1 MSVSAYIHRRLVDLL
16 EENRV
21 VVWYDDEG
29 TMCALAVQFS
39 APHCQLV
46 NTSASTLKLRREAD
60 RIFRGLNDPDN
71 ATLKNQNVL
80 IYCPRRRGRTDEQR
94 CEDPFEVFAV
104 FGAVFGDKE
113 SESLQSLARQA
124 MPERAAEIDRLF
136 AEGHPTLSMLDNL
149 QAGQSFPLLQDCL
162 GSDTPLDVAAQ
173 VLCVQGTVAKIAA
186 TPGVMDELL
195 RLLHN
200 EYSYTP
206 PPRASKVEP
215 RLEPFAPYVLLSEFA
230 VDLGEPLPDALAST
244 PVAPVQHK
252 DRIFALC
259 DRMRRSND
267 TRDGYIDLAQRLE
280 AQLRMRD
287 IFRDYDKL
295 GSRDTF
301 PFEERHYL
309 HHVQSFVEAGKL
321 SDARK
326 VIEIRR
332 GSVWS
337 TLGERA
343 VLWKAAERCVEFL
356 EAIEMCGPHL
366 VDESKV
372 VLDHIAAYIDRDH
385 GLWCV
390 DRQQRLVE
398 QGAANC
404 AEDAEIE
411 RVVDLCRRR
420 YREFADQ
427 VQARF
432 LKAVQRDGWPPEG
445 IMRQSQIFDRHVA
458 PVLQG
463 GGKVVYFLAD
473 ALRYEMGH
481 DLGMTLADTGTVRVE
496 ACVSSLPTVTP
507 FGMAALMPGADST
520 YKIVMKGNELV
531 PAIGDQLLPG
541 SKERMALLKSRYG
554 DRFADITLE
563 QVMSLNPKKPPK
575 GIANAELLVVR
586 TQELDSYGESMNL
599 YQARKHMS
607 GILGEFVTATN
618 RLSKLGFTTFI
629 FAADHGH
636 VLLPEVLA
644 GDTVSKPPGEW
655 ALVKRRSLLGHST
668 GSASGV
674 IVLKTEHLGM
684 HAPVPEMAV
693 ATGSRVFKSGSGYF
707 HEGMSLPEC
716 VLPVVMLH
724 VAPVPDSSAMG
735 TEVSLHYRSD
745 RFTSRVI
752 GLRVFFNSLFD
763 ASLVIRL
770 EAYDGSGSKAKVVGE
785 AADCDA
791 RDPVTGLITL
801 QRGQRTQ
808 IPLRLD
814 DDFEGRAIEVRAID
828 ASGSGVVLARLQL
841 RNAMMM

>member
-1 MSVSAYIHRRLVDLL
+1 
-16 EENRV
+16 
-21 VVWYDDEG
+21 
-29 TMCALAVQFS
+29 
-39 APHCQLV
+39 
-46 NTSASTLKLRREAD
+46 
-60 RIFRGLNDPDN
+60 
-71 ATLKNQNVL
+71 
-80 IYCPRRRGRTDEQR
+80 
-94 CEDPFEVFAV
+94 VFAV

-124 MPERAAEIDRLF
+124 MPERTAEIDRLF
-136 AEGHPTLSMLDNL
+136 TEGHPTLSMLDNL
-149 QAGQSFPLLQDCL
+149 QTGQSFPLLQDCL
-162 GSDTPLDVAAQ
+162 GSDAPLDVAAQ

-195 RLLHN
+195 RLLYN
-200 EYSYTP
+200 EYGYTP
-206 PPRASKVEP
+206 PPRVSKVES
-215 RLEPFAPYVLLSEFA
+215 RLEPFAQYALLSEFA
-230 VDLGEPLPDALAST
+230 FDLGELLPDVLANAS
-244 PVAPVQHK
+244 VAPLQHK

-267 TRDGYIDLAQRLE
+267 TREGYIDLAQRLE

-287 IFRDYDKL
+287 IFRDYDTL

-301 PFEERHYL
+301 PFEERHHL
-309 HHVQSFVEAGKL
+309 HHVQALVEAGKL
-321 SDARK
+321 DDARK
-326 VIEIRR
+326 VIEARR

-337 TLGERA
+337 MLGERA
-343 VLWKAAERCVEFL
+343 VLWKVAERCVEFL
-356 EAIEMCGPHL
+356 DAVEACSPHL
-366 VDESKV
+366 VDASQA
-372 VLDHIAAYIDRDH
+372 VLDHITTYIDREH
-385 GLWCV
+385 GLWRV

-411 RVVDLCRRR
+411 RVIDICRRR
-420 YREFADQ
+420 YREFANQ
-427 VQARF
+427 VQDRF

-445 IMRQSQIFDRHVA
+445 ITRQSQIFDRYVA
-458 PVLQG
+458 PVLQD

-473 ALRYEMGH
+473 ALRYEMGC
-481 DLGMTLADTGTVRVE
+481 DLGMTLADIGTVRVE

-507 FGMAALMPGADST
+507 FGMAALLPGADST

-541 SKERMALLKSRYG
+541 SKERMVLLKSRYG

-563 QVMSLNPKKPPK
+563 QVMSLNPRKPPK
-575 GIANAELLVVR
+575 GIANTELLVVR

-607 GILGEFVTATN
+607 GILGEFVTATR
-618 RLSKLGFTTFI
+618 RLSRLGFTTFI

-636 VLLPEVLA
+636 VLLPEVPA
-644 GDTVSKPPGEW
+644 GDTVSRPPGAW
-655 ALVKRRSLLGHST
+655 TLMKRRSLLGHST

-674 IVLKTEHLGM
+674 VVLTTEHLGM

-693 ATGSRVFKSGSGYF
+693 ATGFRVFKSGSGYF
-707 HEGMSLPEC
+707 HEGISLPEC
-716 VLPVVMLH
+716 VLPLVV
-724 VAPVPDSSAMG
+724 VNIAPAPDSGATSP
-735 TEVSLHYRSD
+735 EVSLHYRSD

-752 GLRVFFNSLFD
+752 GLNVFFNSLFD
-763 ASLVIRL
+763 ASLVLRL

-801 QRGQRTQ
+801 QRGQHTQ

-814 DDFEGRAIEVRAID
+814 DDFEGHAIEVRAID
-828 ASGSGVVLARLQL
+828 ASSPGVVLARLQL
-841 RNAMMM
+841 SNAVLM

>member
-1 MSVSAYIHRRLVDLL
+1 MD
-16 EENRV
+16 
-21 VVWYDDEG
+21 
-29 TMCALAVQFS
+29 
-39 APHCQLV
+39 
-46 NTSASTLKLRREAD
+46 TSASTLKSRREAD
-60 RIFRGLNDPDN
+60 RIFRGLNNPDD
-71 ATLKNQNVL
+71 ATLKNQHLL

-136 AEGHPTLSMLDNL
+136 AEGRPTLSMLDNL
-149 QAGQSFPLLQDCL
+149 QDGQSFPLLQDCL
-162 GSDTPLDVAAQ
+162 GSDAPFDVAAQ
-173 VLCVQGTVAKIAA
+173 VLCVPGTVVKIIV
-186 TPGVMDELL
+186 TPGVLDELL

-200 EYSYTP
+200 EYGYTLP
-206 PPRASKVEP
+206 SRASQVES

-230 VDLGEPLPDALAST
+230 FGLGEPLPDALASI
-244 PVAPVQHK
+244 PIAPVQHK
-252 DRIFALC
+252 DRILALC

-267 TRDGYIDLAQRLE
+267 TREGYIDLVQRLE
-280 AQLRMRD
+280 TQLRMRD
-287 IFRDYDKL
+287 IFRDYVTL

-301 PFEERHYL
+301 PFEERHHL
-309 HHVQSFVEAGKL
+309 HHVQALLEAGKL
-321 SDARK
+321 DDART
-326 VIEIRR
+326 VIEARR

-343 VLWKAAERCVEFL
+343 VLWKVAERCVEFL
-356 EAIEMCGPHL
+356 EAVETCSPHL
-366 VDESKV
+366 VEASKA

-385 GLWCV
+385 GLWRV

-398 QGAANC
+398 QGAAHC
-404 AEDAEIE
+404 AEDGEIE
-411 RVVDLCRRR
+411 RMIDMCRRR
-420 YREFADQ
+420 YRAFADQ
-427 VQARF
+427 VQTCF

-445 IMRQSQIFDRHVA
+445 ILRQSQIFERYVA

-463 GGKVVYFLAD
+463 GGRVVYFLAD
-473 ALRYEMGH
+473 ALRYEMGR
-481 DLGMTLADTGTVRVE
+481 DLGMTLADTGTVRIE

-507 FGMAALMPGADST
+507 FGMAALLPGADSA

-575 GIANAELLVVR
+575 AIAHVELLVVR

-618 RLSKLGFTTFI
+618 RLSRLGFTTFI

-636 VLLPEVLA
+636 VLLPEVPA
-644 GDTVSKPPGEW
+644 GDTVSRPPGEW

-668 GSASGV
+668 GAASGV
-674 IVLKTEHLGM
+674 VVLKTEHLGM
-684 HAPVPEMAV
+684 QAPVPEMAV
-693 ATGSRVFKSGSGYF
+693 ATGFRVFKAGSGHF
-707 HEGMSLPEC
+707 HEGISLPEC
-716 VLPVVMLH
+716 VLPVVVVH
-724 VAPVPDSSAMG
+724 VAPVPDSSTTGM
-735 TEVSLHYRSD
+735 EVSLPYRSD

-752 GLRVFFNSLFD
+752 GLNVFFNSLFD
-763 ASLVIRL
+763 ASLVIRV
-770 EAYDGSGSKAKVVGE
+770 EAYDGSGARAKVVGE

-801 QRGQRTQ
+801 QRGQHTQ
-808 IPLRLD
+808 ILLRLD
-814 DDFEGRAIEVRAID
+814 DDFEGQAIEVRAID
-828 ASGSGVVLARLQL
+828 ASGSGVALARLPL
-841 RNAMMM
+841 RNAMLM